1 MWGGGGAGALTAP
14 ADPGAARSCEL
25 WNVEHCV
32 DGKPPADKLAELCST
47 DIVFMVGPQAR
58 PQVGLEKVKAGWEN
72 FPPGWKSA
80 GWTVVNQIAVGDTV
94 MNERIDRFDVGGT
107 IVAMPCAV
115 RGPAACR
122 VCSLPSDGVWA
133 AGDLEG
139 QGRKDLRV
147 ARLRG
152 GEHVSGA
159 AGGQG
164 ERLLARIEPSI
175 DSQRAYMYSTAQI
188 MSFSRSIFTSL
199 PAASQTAIEPAT
211 DTKMNASTCCV
222 AEDHCVPWPSG

>member
-1 MWGGGGAGALTAP
+1 MWALTAP

-32 DGKPPADKLAELCST
+32 DGKPPADKLAELCT
-47 DIVFMVGPQAR
+47 DDIVFMVGPQAR

-115 RGPAACR
+115 RCPPPAVSDLCPLTGSGLGRGSGRSGTERSASACPSPHPSPAP
-122 VCSLPSDGVWA
+122 VLTGLP
-133 AGDLEG
+133 
-139 QGRKDLRV
+139 LR
-147 ARLRG
+147 
-152 GEHVSGA
+152 H
-159 AGGQG
+159 
-164 ERLLARIEPSI
+164 
-175 DSQRAYMYSTAQI
+175 
-188 MSFSRSIFTSL
+188 
-199 PAASQTAIEPAT
+199 
-211 DTKMNASTCCV
+211 
-222 AEDHCVPWPSG
+222 